1 MDILSIILCLICFV
15 AGIVVCRIGL
25 NSKLK
30 TVVKLDQ
37 ETAEKN
43 KAILREYDKDQEL
56 LQQNK
61 QQLTIVKTEWETL
74 SNNLEAQKQNYEERK
89 SFIQESIN
97 QLEESLNKNFEERA
111 LELGEEYQKEKCKLA
126 TLFIDLQAELT
137 ESGQKKLA
145 ELYKEINDT
154 TASLKEL
161 KAKASAAVEENKRKE
176 QMKEQEM
183 YYRLVLSAQDL
194 TEISHLREVE
204 KYLKDPSPLN
214 KVIWKV
220 YYEKPYTDLIG
231 RVFGQKKNITGIYR
245 ITNVLNGKCYVGQAV
260 DVPER
265 WKQHIK
271 RGLGAEVPT
280 KNKLYPA
287 MQEIGPENF
296 IFELLEE
303 CSRDKLNEREDY
315 WQDFYQAKEFGYSIK

>member
-1 MDILSIILCLICFV
+1 MDILYICLCFFCFII
-15 AGIVVCRIGL
+15 GIVVCRIGL
-25 NSKLK
+25 RGKLK
-30 TVVKLDQ
+30 TVQKLDQ

-43 KAILREYDKDQEL
+43 KQILKEYNENQIL

-61 QQLTIVKTEWETL
+61 QQLIEIKTKWETL
-74 SNNLEAQKQNYEERK
+74 ANNLESQKENYEERK
-89 SFIQESIN
+89 SIIQESIDQLQDSLN
-97 QLEESLNKNFEERA
+97 QAFEQRAIELGAKYQDEKQKLTTLYIELQADLTEES
-111 LELGEEYQKEKCKLA
+111 
-126 TLFIDLQAELT
+126 
-137 ESGQKKLA
+137 QKKLA
-145 ELYKEINDT
+145 DLYEQIEST
-154 TASLKEL
+154 TACLTDL
-161 KAKASAAVEENKRKE
+161 RAKAAAAVEENKRKE
-176 QMKEQEM
+176 YMKEKEM
-183 YYRLVLSAQDL
+183 YYRLVLTSQDL
-194 TEISHLREVE
+194 VEISHLREVE

-245 ITNVLNGKCYVGQAV
+245 ITNVNDGRCYVGQAV

-265 WKQHIK
+265 WRQHIK
-271 RGLGAEVPT
+271 RGLGAETPT

-303 CSRDKLNEREDY
+303 CPRDKLNEREDY